1 MFDLSTIPGNPF
13 VSPNAADGH
22 NSFSIAVT
30 KAGHILVT
38 GNEHVNECRCV
49 ISASPHDISAWRILS
64 YTDDKVTYP
73 RFIQY
78 PDGTTQ
84 IFWRQGTSGNGTYY
98 MNTFDDSTLLFGSKA
113 LVISAPDGE
122 PYEQTICVDNKGV
135 LHLCWGIGSPLHQQI
150 RTVDC
155 ITRSQPIKAERSR
168 MQRVISAMPCRFI
181 PGTVSDP
188 LSSAGQRIRQ
198 PERRMRGFIRQ
209 LPYGLLAAG

>member
-1 MFDLSTIPGNPF
+1 MSCALPKGRPAYSPAQYFGGPWSVFDLSTIPGNPF

-122 PYEQTICVDNKGV
+122 PLRADN
-135 LHLCWGIGSPLHQQI
+135 L
-150 RTVDC
+150 
-155 ITRSQPIKAERSR
+155 
-168 MQRVISAMPCRFI
+168 
-181 PGTVSDP
+181 
-188 LSSAGQRIRQ
+188 
-198 PERRMRGFIRQ
+198 RG
-209 LPYGLLAAG
+209 